1 MNRKRMFWGALALVS
16 SLFFLIPAESQA
28 QKFLTKPVEFVCHA
42 APGGGSD
49 IMARMMQ
56 TVIEK
61 EKLCP
66 QPVTVV
72 NRPGGGGAI
81 AFAYVAGKK
90 GDPHFWLTATT
101 SFLTTPLLGKSKYTY
116 KDFTGLA
123 NLAYDDF
130 LVTVKA
136 NSPYKTMKD
145 LIDDA
150 KKKPG
155 QIKTGGTYAPGT
167 DALISHMIEKA
178 AGVKFNYIPFK
189 SGGEAMVALLGGNL
203 DMFYPNPGEALA
215 QMEAKKVR
223 ILGVASEK
231 RLAGAPDIPTLRE
244 LGINASFQQVRS
256 IAAPKDLPAEAVR
269 FYEDLFRKLA
279 ESTWWKEKYIKENM
293 LTWDYKNSA
302 ETMKLWDANNEFCAR
317 TMKEMGVIK

>member
-1 MNRKRMFWGALALVS
+1 MNRKRMFWGALGLIS
-16 SLFFLIPAESQA
+16 SFIFLIPAESQA
-28 QKFLTKPVEFVCHA
+28 QKFLNKPVEFVCHA

-116 KDFTGLA
+116 KDFTGLV

-136 NSPYKTMKD
+136 DSPYKTMKD

-150 KKKPG
+150 KKRPG

>member
-1 MNRKRMFWGALALVS
+1 M
-16 SLFFLIPAESQA
+16 PQ
-28 QKFLTKPVEFVCHA
+28 
-42 APGGGSD
+42 PGGGSD

-116 KDFTGLA
+116 KDFTPLT

-130 LVTVKA
+130 FVTVKA
-136 NSPYKTMKD
+136 DSPYRTMKD
-145 LIDDA
+145 LIEDA

-155 QIKTGGTYAPGT
+155 PDPDRRDLRARHGRPHLPSLRKGGRA
-167 DALISHMIEKA
+167 
-178 AGVKFNYIPFK
+178 
-189 SGGEAMVALLGGNL
+189 
-203 DMFYPNPGEALA
+203 
-215 QMEAKKVR
+215 
-223 ILGVASEK
+223 
-231 RLAGAPDIPTLRE
+231 
-244 LGINASFQQVRS
+244 
-256 IAAPKDLPAEAVR
+256 
-269 FYEDLFRKLA
+269 
-279 ESTWWKEKYIKENM
+279 
-293 LTWDYKNSA
+293 
-302 ETMKLWDANNEFCAR
+302 
-317 TMKEMGVIK
+317 

>member
-1 MNRKRMFWGALALVS
+1 MERERK
-16 SLFFLIPAESQA
+16 SLWAFAVIFSLLLLLPYESQA
-28 QKFLTKPVEFVCHA
+28 QKFLNKPIEFVCHA
-42 APGGGSD
+42 AVGGGSD

-61 EKLCP
+61 EKLCL

-72 NRPGGGGAI
+72 NRSGGGGAI

-116 KDFTGLA
+116 RDFTPLT

-130 LVTVKA
+130 FITVKA
-136 NSPYKTMKD
+136 ASPYRTVKD
-145 LIDDA
+145 LIQDA
-150 KKKPG
+150 RKKPD
-155 QIKTGGTYAPGT
+155 QIRTGGTYAPGT
-167 DALISHMIEKA
+167 DAILSHLFEKE
-178 AGVKFNYIPFK
+178 AGIKLNYIPFK
-189 SGGEAMVALLGGNL
+189 SGGEAMIALLGGNL

-223 ILGVASEK
+223 ILAVASVK
-231 RLAGAPDIPTLRE
+231 RLEAAPDIPTLRE
-244 LGINASFQQVRS
+244 LGINVAFQQVRS
-256 IAAPKDLPAEAVR
+256 IAAPKEIPQEAVR
-269 FYEDLFRKLA
+269 YYEELFRNLADSKL
-279 ESTWWKEKYIKENM
+279 WKDRYIKENM

-302 ETMKLWDANNEFCAR
+302 ETLRLWESNNESCAKV
-317 TMKEMGVIK
+317 MKEMGVIK